1 MVATHLPPGTLLPQC
16 NLVIPSTKRWE
27 VPSPSVWVSC
37 DCFGQ
42 WSAAQMILYDFE
54 SNVLQGHAGCLK
66 LGAQRPP
73 CCKET
78 PSYAGATCIQ
88 ILKPAF
94 LIFMSFQP
102 GESEWRVGGV
112 RGRNMWVKELGMIPA
127 PSPQVTPNLWDIP
140 AEAPGTSEVQQKQ
153 FSPPCSGQISNSQN
167 PGL

>member
-1 MVATHLPPGTLLPQC
+1 
-16 NLVIPSTKRWE
+16 
-27 VPSPSVWVSC
+27 
-37 DCFGQ
+37 
-42 WSAAQMILYDFE
+42 MILYDFE

-102 GESEWRVGGV
+102 GESE
-112 RGRNMWVKELGMIPA
+112 
-127 PSPQVTPNLWDIP
+127 
-140 AEAPGTSEVQQKQ
+140 
-153 FSPPCSGQISNSQN
+153 
-167 PGL
+167 